1 MRLNQRTSSHL
12 RDTAAGLVLC
22 AVRSST
28 NEALQFP
35 PPAFTHG
42 NDVVEEV
49 TLGPVGVLYTY
60 SIVHLGR
67 DKPAYG
73 LAMVDFE
80 PGVRVFGLMRFQPGL
95 EPALG
100 TTMKVVAHTLSD
112 GQADY
117 AFEAVV
123 AA

>member
-1 MRLNQRTSSHL
+1 MKLRQRTPSHL
-12 RDTAAGLVLC
+12 QDTAAGLVLC
-22 AVRSST
+22 ATRTSADAT
-28 NEALQFP
+28 PQFP
-35 PPAFTHG
+35 PLAFVHG
-42 NDVVEEV
+42 DVAVEEV
-49 TLGPVGVLYTY
+49 PLGPLGVLYTY
-60 SIVHLGR
+60 SVVHPGR

-80 PGVRVFGLMRFQPGL
+80 PGVRVFGPMRFEPGL

-100 TTMKVVAHTLSD
+100 ATMKIVAHTLSD

-117 AFEAVV
+117 AFEALV